1 MSGDHRSENEPR
13 VLEKLAYHLIIL
25 PFVLLAIGLAVL
37 LTWGVT
43 P

>member
-1 MSGDHRSENEPR
+1 MVFSSP
-13 VLEKLAYHLIIL
+13 VFLLLFL